1 MDHLHS
7 IKGNVRKLLELT
19 DFKSINA
26 VMKAKGMSKPQAEQW
41 LLDNHN
47 QIVDKINFKAKQK
60 KNEDEKKKRNK
71 KISEVIKNQLKKIQE
86 MPAKAM
92 RVVIDIEFEATIKD
106 RSNDGKLKTYKFN
119 ETVDKEFAVPQNR
132 LNETVSEFVANQVF
146 EDSSKTVKPVSHTVQ
161 IVQNMTKVNKLDVPM
176 KRAKPLKPSF
186 LDWFHQIDDIAY
198 EDFNDMCVPKALQH
212 HLKIKKE
219 KTITDVFREASQ
231 KLYSKEWS
239 VKDGVTARMIEYFCK
254 VKQIS
259 CLGLDQKS
267 KCFVK
272 YNPTNR
278 CGAFKPIVFYMVAGH
293 FYLITKDIQTI
304 AQVFKENK
312 LIVSSILKEETEKV
326 ECTYV
331 DFETVS
337 SADINALDED
347 EHGND
352 IVHQRNF
359 QIEFERMEQLPEN
372 TTVLASRS
380 NLNEELIQ
388 YIKIYNECPK
398 LKYDSKSNC
407 KSIKLKNNIT
417 LTTTDCLVGHKT
429 IQSICENQSIPY
441 KNQSIGTLLMDLA
454 SMHFRKQSKRI
465 ALSPDVIQEVLQR
478 QEGVCVMCK
487 SVTKLQIDH
496 IRPLANGGTNDLS
509 NLQGLCKT
517 CHREKSQDERANCEY
532 LTICDYLSCYNIEA
546 YNAIKSKFFTKVQF
560 TQNVLRDDEIEQ
572 FKDNGYHMFSID
584 ENKCRRNLLINYLYD
599 FPVYSCLDNIAVFDG
614 HVTTGFYYV
623 ETDNIFPLRK
633 NGFYAHPLV
642 EYCLQ
647 HKIISKFDIK
657 LQYKPS
663 LKIPKDYFKPFVSFL
678 LEVFAE
684 DSQLQKLAIN
694 AFIGMLGRR
703 ENSFIDCAIVDRNN
717 ESDFASVYS
726 NFQAPYVNV
735 LNDDFAVIT
744 QSINIEK
751 LENAFPIFAQILDC
765 EAMELHKMT
774 TLLSSNGFIPVCV
787 KTDAV
792 VYFSKENAPLDI
804 SGFYWDEQNSIPKYK
819 HEEACMIKRS
829 IHYSNTDRFILQ
841 SKKFNVIK
849 DTGDFNFNVEVAK
862 HIIDMKK
869 GCFLDGLA
877 GTGKTKLINEINKL
891 IADKN
896 VKRLTPTNVS
906 ALLINGETIDK
917 FAHTAL
923 VSSKS
928 IANLKHLEYIFIDEI
943 SMMKEIFYTVF
954 LSIKFHHPNIKFII
968 SGDFNQLE
976 PVNDRKRFNYE
987 MSRALFELVDGNKL
1001 YLTRCRRSDDT
1012 LFNLYNS
1019 ILQDKTVDI
1028 SDMQDRDWLS
1038 YTNLCY
1044 TNQKRVEVNK
1054 RCMERYLAEQCPKV
1068 THSVAHLEYDKNTQ
1082 DYTLCAGMPLISRL
1096 NKKSL
1101 DVLNNEMFIC
1111 KKIKSDSIVVENEFK
1126 ELEIS
1131 KDDFKRLF
1139 NLAFCVTIHKS
1150 QGLSL
1155 KERYVIYEWSRLN
1168 KKLAYVAISR
1178 ATDKNNIHI
1187 I

>member
-26 VMKAKGMSKPQAEQW
+26 VMKAKDMSKPQAEQW

-71 KISEVIKNQLKKIQE
+71 KISEVIKKQLKKIQE
-86 MPAKAM
+86 TPAKAM

-106 RSNDGKLKTYKFN
+106 RSNAGRLKTYKFN
-119 ETVDKEFAVPQNR
+119 ETVDKEFVVPLNR
-132 LNETVSEFVANQVF
+132 LNETVNQFVANQVF
-146 EDSSKTVKPVSHTVQ
+146 EDSSKTVEPLSHTFQ
-161 IVQNMTKVNKLDVPM
+161 IVQNMAKVNKLDVRM
-176 KRAKPLKPSF
+176 KRAKPLKASF
-186 LDWFHQIDDIAY
+186 LKWFQSIDDIAY
-198 EDFNDMCVPKALQH
+198 EDFDDMCVPKALQH

-219 KTITDVFREASQ
+219 KTITDVFREASLN
-231 KLYSKEWS
+231 LYGKEWDP
-239 VKDGVTARMIEYFCK
+239 KDGVTARMIEHLCK
-254 VKQIS
+254 VKQVS
-259 CLGLDQKS
+259 LLGLDQKS

-293 FYLITKDIQTI
+293 FYLITKDVQTI
-304 AQVFKENK
+304 TQIFKENK
-312 LIVSSILKEETEKV
+312 VTVSSILKQETEKV
-326 ECTYV
+326 ECAYV
-331 DFETVS
+331 DFETIS
-337 SADINALDED
+337 SIDKNALDED

-352 IVHQRNF
+352 TNIRNF
-359 QIEFERMEQLPEN
+359 EIEFKRLADLPAN
-372 TTVLASRS
+372 TTVLIKQG
-380 NLNEELIQ
+380 NLNKELIE
-388 YIKIYNECPK
+388 YIKLYNECPEP
-398 LKYDSKSNC
+398 KYDSKSKC
-407 KSIKLKNNIT
+407 KSLRFQNNIT
-417 LTTTDCLVGHKT
+417 LTTTDCIVGNKI
-429 IQSICENQSIPY
+429 IQQICEKQSIPF
-441 KNQSIGTLLMDLA
+441 KNQSFGTLLTDLA
-454 SMHFRKQSKRI
+454 SLHFEKQSKRI
-465 ALSPDVIQEVLQR
+465 SLNPEDIQAILQR
-478 QEGVCVMCK
+478 QNGICLRCQ
-487 SVTKLQIDH
+487 SFTKLQIDH
-496 IRPLANGGTNDLS
+496 KRPLANGGTNELC
-509 NLQGLCKT
+509 NLQGLCST
-517 CHREKSQDERANCEY
+517 CHREKSQDERANCDY
-532 LTICDYLSCYNIEA
+532 LKICDYLSCYNIEA

-572 FKDNGYHMFSID
+572 YKEMGYHMFSID

-642 EYCLQ
+642 EYCLE

-663 LKIPKDYFKPFVSFL
+663 LKIPKDFFRPFVSFL

-684 DSQLQKLAIN
+684 DSQLQKDAIN
-694 AFIGMLGRR
+694 AYIGMLGRR
-703 ENSFIDCAIVDRNN
+703 DNSFIDCAVVDRNN
-717 ESDFASVYS
+717 VDDFASVYS
-726 NFQAPYVNV
+726 ALSAPYVNV

-744 QSINIEK
+744 QSRSIEK
-751 LENAFPIFAQILDC
+751 LESAFPIFAQILDC
-765 EAMELHKMT
+765 EAIELHKMT
-774 TLLSSNGFIPVCV
+774 ALLSSNGFIPVCI

-792 VYFSKENAPLDI
+792 VYFSKENAPMDI

-829 IHYSNTDRFILQ
+829 INYSNTDRFILQ
-841 SKKFNVIK
+841 SKKFSVIE

-862 HIIDMKK
+862 QIIEMNK

-917 FAHTAL
+917 FAHTVL

-954 LSIKFHHPNIKFII
+954 LSIKFHHPHIKFII

-987 MSRALFELVDGNKL
+987 RSRALFELVDGNKL

-1044 TNQKRVEVNK
+1044 TNQKRLEINK

-1068 THSVAHLEYDKNTQ
+1068 THTVAHLEYDKNTQ

-1111 KKIKSDSIVVENEFK
+1111 KKIKSDCIVIENEFK

-1155 KERYVIYEWSRLN
+1155 KERYVIYEWNRLN